1 MKSKLLLLSFLMSL
15 SVATNYAQISATQ
28 AGIAIQ
34 GIARDANNTAI
45 ASENISFTFKLYY
58 KDNSSIE
65 QTIFEE
71 SKSIM
76 TDAFGVF
83 SYIIDPTATNSSK
96 FANNIAYLRI
106 KNGTVIISD
115 EKLNHVPYAI
125 AANNGVPTGSIMPF
139 IGIAAPEGWALC
151 NGAALPTSAT
161 VLIAM
166 VGANAPNLQ
175 GMFLRGTGTSTA
187 NNQPG
192 PALKSTQLDAI
203 KSHLHNSGSLVTS
216 TNGSHNHQ
224 SVKEING
231 TTITGSNLLVSY
243 TGTNTSVQLDP
254 NPSQLNILEGFLIP
268 SDGNHTHT
276 ISGST
281 NSTGDSE
288 TRPVNYGVN
297 YIIKL

>member
-1 MKSKLLLLSFLMSL
+1 MKSKLLILSFLMSL
-15 SVATNYAQISATQ
+15 TFATNYAQISATQ

-106 KNGTVIISD
+106 TKGAVIISD

-125 AANNGVPTGSIMPF
+125 AANNGVPTGSIMPY
-139 IGIAAPEGWALC
+139 IGTTAPEGWLLCDGLTNVPQPSALYD
-151 NGAALPTSAT
+151 
-161 VLIAM
+161 LI
-166 VGANAPNLQ
+166 GSTTPNLK
-175 GMFLRGTGTSTA
+175 GMFLRGTGISPENGQA
-187 NNQPG
+187 G
-192 PALKSTQLDAI
+192 PALKTRQGDEF
-203 KSHLHNSGSLVTS
+203 K
-216 TNGSHNHQ
+216 SHNHGVADNGHNHSYNDIYYSENGG
-224 SVKEING
+224 SVEVG
-231 TTITGSNLLVSY
+231 GTGSGN
-243 TGTNTSVQLDP
+243 
-254 NPSQLNILEGFLIP
+254 
-268 SDGNHTHT
+268 SDGDNKGFQISRISDKSTTGISVNHFGGT
-276 ISGST
+276 
-281 NSTGDSE
+281 E